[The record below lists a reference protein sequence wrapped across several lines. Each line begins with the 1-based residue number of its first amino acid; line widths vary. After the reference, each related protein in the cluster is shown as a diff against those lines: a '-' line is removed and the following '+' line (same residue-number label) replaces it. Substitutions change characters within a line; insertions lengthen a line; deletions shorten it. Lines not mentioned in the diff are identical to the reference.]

1 MPIHDPR
8 IITDAVLIVNGDGQQ
23 QYGHPRDNFQRI
35 ANGWTTIFNTTVTPE
50 QVALAMMWL
59 KITRE
64 LHQHKHDNLVDII
77 GYTLTLD
84 AVRNNEC
91 DNNIAG

>member
-1 MPIHDPR
+1 MNNNQQL
-8 IITDAVLIVNGDGQQ
+8 LIEANNIVSGSSQQ
-23 QYGHPRDNFQRI
+23 QYGDPRENFQRI
-35 ANGWTTIFNTTVTPE
+35 ANGWTTIFDVAVTPE

-77 GYTLTLD
+77 GYTLTLN
-84 AVRNNEC
+84 AVRNDEC
-91 DNNIAG
+91 DNNTAG